1 MKKILSN
8 ILKKKISKSIHY
20 YGKGVSELLIDIEL
34 SFGICNSIELDSENN
49 VILHMFDEN
58 DFDMSCDLD
67 DLTEEDKFTILR
79 TLNTI

>member
-8 ILKKKISKSIHY
+8 VLKKKIAKSIHF
-20 YGKGVSELLIDIEL
+20 YGKGVSELVIDIEL

-49 VILHMFDEN
+49 VILHIFDEN
-58 DFDMSCDLD
+58 DFDMSSDLD
-67 DLTEEDKFTILR
+67 DLTEEDKFIILK